1 MHSARLGPRDHQA
14 RTSRIQRDP
23 VRLCSRLPGALLWG
37 TQRAIGPTAG
47 RVVAELHEAHTARA
61 NGAVIGPGAAV
72 LDRLVELAHRA
83 SASPSPRPRPP
94 PIAAPAS
101 GPSPPGRGGRS

>member
-23 VRLCSRLPGALLWG
+23 VRLCSRLPGASLWG
-37 TQRAIGPTAG
+37 TQRAIVPTAG

-61 NGAVIGPGAAV
+61 NGAVIGPDARMLAYAQSPEGRPAPLTCSHASDGDLAGHRLVQRGAA
-72 LDRLVELAHRA
+72 
-83 SASPSPRPRPP
+83 SA
-94 PIAAPAS
+94 A
-101 GPSPPGRGGRS
+101 